1 MTGSKDTASGYL
13 SKLRTFEE
21 LVELLDPVGRQQRLV
36 LCHGCF
42 DLVHPGHIR
51 HLEWARSQGD
61 VLLVSISADHQVRKG
76 AGRPYLPHELRAE
89 NLAAL
94 EMVDF
99 VTVTHADGAGE
110 LIEALKPD
118 VYAKG
123 LEAEAHTE
131 GLFGEHRRR
140 ISQLGGE
147 MAFGPPAP
155 IFSSSHIVDREL
167 THSDRVSM
175 LPELCRA
182 FRERHALDDER
193 LRALLGGIAT
203 RRVVVVGDIS
213 CALHTHG
220 EVLGQVPDHPGA
232 SFREQEQE
240 FEVGCSAA
248 VARYLSGLGA
258 QVTLV
263 SWTGDDEL
271 GERARGALVGLRAE
285 FVRVVDRPTPMKQR
299 WVSQQEVLFE
309 RTNID
314 CAPLPTAARA
324 EVVQRLESI
333 IAEEQVDVL
342 VACDFGFG
350 LFGDELHAAITAAA
364 QAGLPVAADVQCVTC
379 SPDIRR
385 HRGATLLTPNE
396 GELARAFA
404 ELDFEA
410 AAEELAEESSATRV
424 VVTRGAQG
432 MWLLDLGAADVALR
446 TTSLPAFNPAPLDTS
461 GCGDAVL
468 AMMAGLL
475 ASDASLAESAWL
487 ASAAAAVVSERM
499 GNDVPSTDDIE
510 VWLDSVWSN

>member
-1 MTGSKDTASGYL
+1 MAGSEDAASGYL
-13 SKLRTFEE
+13 SKLRTLEE
-21 LVELLDPVGRQQRLV
+21 LIELLDPVSRQQRLV

-42 DLVHPGHIR
+42 DFVHPGHIR

-61 VLLVSISADHQVRKG
+61 MLLVSISADHQVHKG

-99 VTVTHADGAGE
+99 VTVTHDDGAGE
-110 LIEALKPD
+110 LIEALKPN

-123 LEAEAHTE
+123 LEAEVLTE

-140 ISQLGGE
+140 VPQLGGE
-147 MAFGPPAP
+147 MAFGPPEP

-175 LPELCRA
+175 LPELCRV
-182 FRERHALDDER
+182 FRERHDLDEAR
-193 LRALLGGIAT
+193 LQTLLGGIAA

-213 CALHTHG
+213 CALHIHG
-220 EVLGQVPDHPGA
+220 EVLGQVPDHPGS
-232 SFREQEQE
+232 SFREQERE

-248 VARYLSGLGA
+248 VARYLAGLGA

-271 GERARGALVGLRAE
+271 GGRALDSLETVRAE
-285 FVRVVDRPTPMKQR
+285 FVCVADRETPMKQR
-299 WVSQQEVLFE
+299 WVSQQGVLFE
-309 RTNID
+309 HTNID
-314 CAPLPTAARA
+314 CVALPASARA
-324 EVVQRLESI
+324 EAVRRLESM
-333 IAEEQVDVL
+333 IADEQVDVL

-350 LFGDELHAAITAAA
+350 LFGEELHEAIAAA
-364 QAGLPVAADVQCVTC
+364 AHAGLPVAGDVQCVTC
-379 SPDIRR
+379 SPDIRG

-396 GELARAFA
+396 EELARAFPA
-404 ELDFEA
+404 LDFEA
-410 AAEELAEESSATRV
+410 AAEELAESIGTTRV

-432 MWLLDLGAADVALR
+432 MWLLDLKVESAGHRVA
-446 TTSLPAFNPAPLDTS
+446 SLPAFNPAPVDTS
-461 GCGDAVL
+461 GCGDAAL
-468 AMMAGLL
+468 AVMAGLL

-487 ASAAAAVVSERM
+487 ASAAAAAVCERM
-499 GNDVPSTDDIE
+499 GNEVPSTADIE
-510 VWLDSVWSN
+510 GWLERVWPD